1 MAEAGSVARTSEQY
15 YYRRRMLRLISAFW
29 VALALLV
36 SPVVMAGT
44 AHAAAPSMEM
54 AGDHCADM
62 GEAPPSDKSMPGM
75 DIACAI
81 ACTALPAAAPYIA
94 AAETLQPTAALAAR
108 AGTLAGIHPES
119 ETPPPRILP
128 EI

>member
-1 MAEAGSVARTSEQY
+1 
-15 YYRRRMLRLISAFW
+15 MLRLISAFW

-36 SPVVMAGT
+36 SPIVMAGGA
-44 AHAAAPSMEM
+44 AHAAAPSMAM
-54 AGDHCADM
+54 ASDHCADM

-81 ACTALPAAAPYIA
+81 ACTALPAAAPYFA
-94 AAETLQPTAALAAR
+94 AAGALQPTAALAAR

>member
-1 MAEAGSVARTSEQY
+1 
-15 YYRRRMLRLISAFW
+15 MLRLVSALW

-44 AHAAAPSMEM
+44 AHAAMPSMEM
-54 AGDHCADM
+54 ASDHCADI
-62 GEAPPSDKSMPGM
+62 GETQPSDKNMPGM

-81 ACTALPAAAPYIA
+81 ACTALPAAAPDLA
-94 AAETLQPTAALAAR
+94 AAVRPQPTAAPAER
-108 AGTLAGIHPES
+108 AGTLAGIHPDS
-119 ETPPPRILP
+119 ETPPPRIHP

>member
-1 MAEAGSVARTSEQY
+1 MAEAGSVAPQSAGHY
-15 YYRRRMLRLISAFW
+15 DGLHMLRLISALW

-44 AHAAAPSMEM
+44 AHAAMPSTEM
-54 AGDHCADM
+54 ASDHCADM
-62 GEAPPSDKSMPGM
+62 GETKPSDKNMPGM

-94 AAETLQPTAALAAR
+94 AAGMLQPIAALSSR
-108 AGTLAGIHPES
+108 ADALAGVHPES
-119 ETPPPRILP
+119 ETPPPRIHP

>member
-1 MAEAGSVARTSEQY
+1 
-15 YYRRRMLRLISAFW
+15 MLRLISAFW
-29 VALALLV
+29 VALALLL

-44 AHAAAPSMEM
+44 AHAASPTMEM

-81 ACTALPAAAPYIA
+81 ACTALPAAAPDIA
-94 AAETLQPTAALAAR
+94 AAVTLPPAAVLAAR
-108 AGTLAGIHPES
+108 SSTLTGIHPKS

>member
-1 MAEAGSVARTSEQY
+1 MAEAGSVALPPRRHY
-15 YYRRRMLRLISAFW
+15 DGRRMLRLVSALW

-44 AHAAAPSMEM
+44 AHAAPPSMEM

-62 GEAPPSDKSMPGM
+62 GEAPQSDKSMPGM
-75 DIACAI
+75 DIACAM
-81 ACTALPAAAPYIA
+81 ACTALPAAAPDIA
-94 AAETLQPTAALAAR
+94 AAATLQPTAALAPR